1 MSWIQKNKSNN
12 KHCMHAV
19 YYFLELFTIQEL
31 IKRVMFFD
39 AIFHNVLLALEITE
53 HEDFLLTVPSETM
66 RVTVE

>member
-1 MSWIQKNKSNN
+1 
-12 KHCMHAV
+12 MHAV